1 MDWWSLGTLIYEMIS
16 GLPPF
21 YDKNRRVMYN
31 KILSAPLS
39 RCPYMSP
46 EISLRCACVTPS
58 RNAYDM
64 CSRLLTRNPEKR
76 LGSGSF
82 EEVMGHPW
90 FRDIDW
96 DKLYK
101 KEVVPPFKP
110 IVSGADDVRN
120 VDSEFLGEL
129 PAVTPTFEGK
139 VLTDPNAFTGF
150 SYNPNQM
157 N

>member
-1 MDWWSLGTLIYEMIS
+1 MLQKD
-16 GLPPF
+16 P
-21 YDKNRRVMYN
+21 KQ
-31 KILSAPLS
+31 
-39 RCPYMSP
+39 
-46 EISLRCACVTPS
+46 
-58 RNAYDM
+58 
-64 CSRLLTRNPEKR
+64 R
-76 LGSGSF
+76 LGGDKSDAAAVKS
-82 EEVMGHPW
+82 HP
-90 FRDIDW
+90 FFKSIDW

-110 IVSGADDVRN
+110 IVSGADDMRN

>member
-1 MDWWSLGTLIYEMIS
+1 MVAGHADLRDDIGTAAVLRQEPSRDVQQDSERAAESLSVHVS
-16 GLPPF
+16 G
-21 YDKNRRVMYN
+21 D
-31 KILSAPLS
+31 ILVL
-39 RCPYMSP
+39 
-46 EISLRCACVTPS
+46 CVAAPS
-58 RNAYDM
+58 RNAFDM
-64 CSRLLTRNPEKR
+64 CSRLLTRDPEKR

-82 EEVMGHPW
+82 EEVMSHPW